1 MADLAGLPL
10 EQMNYIVCSII
21 QFALCFAFY
30 GVEGSTARR
39 IFSAISGMTIGF
51 LFHGANYW
59 SMLFEIMLGIVVI
72 KTISN
77 RRVAGYLMFTIFFL
91 FFMGRA
97 SYEMIILEN
106 GISVKNLLVAAA
118 YQTHMVAMNY
128 IDSGALIKEK
138 KDPKAA

>member
-1 MADLAGLPL
+1 
-10 EQMNYIVCSII
+10 MNYIVSSLL
-21 QFALCFAFY
+21 QFILCFAFY
-30 GVEGSTARR
+30 AVEGPTARR
-39 IFSAISGMTIGF
+39 IFSAVSGITVGF
-51 LFHGANYW
+51 VFHGVNYW
-59 SMLFEIMLGIVVI
+59 SMIFEICLVIVVI

-77 RRVAGYLMFTIFFL
+77 RRAAGYLMFTIFFL

-106 GISVKNLLVAAA
+106 GLSVKNLLVAAA

-128 IDSGALIKEK
+128 IDAGALIKEK